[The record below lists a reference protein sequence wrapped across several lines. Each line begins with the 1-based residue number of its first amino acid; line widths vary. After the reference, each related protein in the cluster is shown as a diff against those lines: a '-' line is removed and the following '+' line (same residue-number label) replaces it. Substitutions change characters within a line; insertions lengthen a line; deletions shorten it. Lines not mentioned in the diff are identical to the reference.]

1 MAITGATHNYQRK
14 RGTGEDARVDFVEL
28 FFDLVFV
35 FAVTQLSH
43 FLLRDLSLKGA
54 LESLLMLAAVWWVWN
69 YTAWVT
75 NWLDPTKAPVRGMLF
90 VLMLAGLML
99 STSIPEAFEGRGLQ
113 FAAAYVFM
121 QVGRSVFMLWAL
133 KRHNPD
139 NYSNFVRIAL
149 WLTLSGMFWIAGGLA
164 SPETRFALWAVALA
178 IELISPA
185 LGFWTPWHG
194 ASSTADWDVDGGH
207 MAERSALFIIIAL
220 GESILVSG
228 ATFAE
233 LEWSWVNLAAFLTT
247 FFASVAMWLV
257 YFNVGQ
263 EMAHHKIAEAV
274 DRGRIA
280 RVAYTYIPIILVA
293 GIIVVA
299 VSDEL
304 VLAHPLGH
312 VEAAVIWTSV
322 GGSALYLAGN
332 LLFKRYVTG
341 RTPLSHIIGLVVLGA
356 MVPFASHMSPLLVG
370 AATTAVMVLVTVLEL
385 RGQPGRHPA
394 HEAP

>member
-1 MAITGATHNYQRK
+1 MIGAAVHNYQRK
-14 RGTGEDARVDFVEL
+14 RGIGEAARVDFVEL

-35 FAVTQLSH
+35 FAITQLSH
-43 FLLRDLSLKGA
+43 LLLRDLTLKGA
-54 LESLLMLAAVWWVWN
+54 AESMLLLAAVWWVWN

-75 NWLDPTKAPVRGMLF
+75 NWLDPTKAPVRAMLF
-90 VLMLAGLML
+90 MLMLAGLML

-113 FAAAYVFM
+113 FAVAYVFM
-121 QVGRSVFMLWAL
+121 QLGRTLFMLWAL

-139 NYSNFVRIAL
+139 NHANFVRIGF
-149 WLTLSGMFWIAGGLA
+149 WLALSGVFWIAGGMA
-164 SPETRFALWAVALA
+164 GVESRFLLWGIALA

-194 ASSTADWDVDGGH
+194 ASTTADWDVDGGH

-233 LEWSWVNLAAFLTT
+233 LEWNWVNFAAFLTT
-247 FFASVAMWLV
+247 FFASVAMWLI

-263 EMAHHKIAEAV
+263 EAAHHRISSAADK
-274 DRGRIA
+274 GRIA
-280 RVAYTYIPIILVA
+280 RVAYTYIPVVLVA

-312 VEAAVIWTSV
+312 AEAAVIWTSI
-322 GGSALYLAGN
+322 GGTALYLVGN
-332 LLFKRYVTG
+332 LLFKFYVVG
-341 RTPLSHIIGLVVLGA
+341 RAPLSHIIGLGLLAA
-356 MVPFASHMSPLLVG
+356 MLPFASHMSPLLIG
-370 AATTAVMVLVTVLEL
+370 AATTVVMVLVTILEL
-385 RGQPGRHPA
+385 RGQPSGHQA
-394 HEAP
+394 H

>member
-1 MAITGATHNYQRK
+1 MATTGATHNYQRK

-35 FAVTQLSH
+35 FAITQLSH
-43 FLLRDLSLKGA
+43 FLLRDLSLGGA
-54 LESLLMLAAVWWVWN
+54 LESLLMLLAVWWVWN

-75 NWLDPTKAPVRGMLF
+75 NWLDPAKAPVRGMLF
-90 VLMLAGLML
+90 ALMLVGLML

-113 FAAAYVFM
+113 FAIAYVVMQIGRTLFM
-121 QVGRSVFMLWAL
+121 MWAL
-133 KRHNPD
+133 KKHNPD
-139 NYSNFVRIAL
+139 NYRNFVRIGL
-149 WLTLSGMFWIAGGLA
+149 WLALSGIFWISGGFA
-164 SPETRFALWAVALA
+164 EHEGRFALWAVALL
-178 IELISPA
+178 IELVSPA

-194 ASSTADWDVDGGH
+194 ASSTSDWNVDGGH

-233 LEWSWVNLAAFLTT
+233 LDWNWVNVAAFLTT
-247 FFASVAMWLV
+247 FFASVAMWLI

-263 EMAHHKIAEAV
+263 EAAHHKIAEAD

-280 RVAYTYIPIILVA
+280 RVAYTYIPVILVA

-312 VEAAVIWTSV
+312 AEAAVIWTSV

-341 RTPLSHIIGLVVLGA
+341 RTPLSHIIGLALLAV
-356 MVPFASHMSPLLVG
+356 MVPLAGHVSPLAIG
-370 AATTAVMVLVTVLEL
+370 AATTLVLVLVTILEL
-385 RGQPGRHPA
+385 RGRPGRHAA
-394 HEAP
+394 H

>member
-1 MAITGATHNYQRK
+1 MALSGASNDYQRK
-14 RGTGEDARVDFVEL
+14 RQQGESARVEFVEL

-43 FLLRDLSLKGA
+43 FLLKHLSVAGA
-54 LESLLMLAAVWWVWN
+54 LEGLLMLVAVWWVWN

-75 NWLDPTKAPVRGMLF
+75 NWLDPRKAPVRGMLF
-90 VLMLAGLML
+90 ALMLAGLML

-113 FAAAYVFM
+113 FALAYVVM
-121 QVGRSVFMLWAL
+121 QVGRTLFVIWAL
-133 KRHNPD
+133 KNHNRD
-139 NYSNFVRIAL
+139 NYLNFVRIGL
-149 WLTLSGMFWIAGGLA
+149 WLTLSGVFWISGGLA
-164 SPETRFALWAVALA
+164 EPENRFALWAVALL
-178 IELISPA
+178 IELVSPA

-194 ASSTADWDVDGGH
+194 ASSTTGWDIEGGH

-228 ATFAE
+228 VTFAE
-233 LEWSWVNLAAFLTT
+233 LELNWVNLAAFLTT

-263 EMAHHKIAEAV
+263 ELAHHKIASAS
-274 DRGRIA
+274 DTGQIA
-280 RVAYTYIPIILVA
+280 RVAYTYIPVILVA

-312 VEAAVIWTSV
+312 AEPALIWTAI

-332 LLFKRYVTG
+332 LLFKFYVVG
-341 RTPLSHIIGLVVLGA
+341 RAPLSHIIGIAILAA
-356 MVPFASHMSPLLVG
+356 MVPFAGHLSPLAIG
-370 AATTAVMVLVTVLEL
+370 AATTVVMVLVAVLEL
-385 RGQPGRHPA
+385 RGQPARHHA
-394 HEAP
+394 H

>member
-1 MAITGATHNYQRK
+1 MALSGATQDYQRK
-14 RGTGEDARVDFVEL
+14 RRPGESARVEFVEL

-43 FLLRDLSLKGA
+43 FLLRDLSLSGA
-54 LESLLMLAAVWWVWN
+54 LESLLMLVAVWWVWN

-75 NWLDPTKAPVRGMLF
+75 NWLDPGKSPVRGMLF
-90 VLMLAGLML
+90 ALMLVGLML

-113 FAAAYVFM
+113 FALAYVCM
-121 QVGRSVFMLWAL
+121 QVGRTLFVMWAL
-133 KRHNPD
+133 RKHNRD
-139 NYSNFVRIAL
+139 NYLNFVRIGL
-149 WLTLSGMFWIAGGLA
+149 WLALSGVFWIAGGLA
-164 SPETRFALWAVALA
+164 EPEYRFALWAVALL
-178 IELISPA
+178 IELVSPA

-194 ASSTADWDVDGGH
+194 ASSTTGWDVEGGH

-228 ATFAE
+228 ATFGE
-233 LEWSWVNLAAFLTT
+233 LEWTWVNFAAFLTT
-247 FFASVAMWLV
+247 FLASVAMWLV

-263 EMAHHKIAEAV
+263 ELAHHKIAEAA
-274 DRGRIA
+274 DTGQIA
-280 RVAYTYIPIILVA
+280 RVAYTYIPVVLVA

-312 VEAAVIWTSV
+312 VEPALIWTAI

-332 LLFKRYVTG
+332 LLFKFYVVG
-341 RTPLSHIIGLVVLGA
+341 RVPLSHVIGLGILAA
-356 MVPFASHMSPLLVG
+356 MVPFASHMSPLLIG
-370 AATTAVMVLVTVLEL
+370 AATTFVMVLVAYLEL
-385 RGQPGRHPA
+385 RGQPSRH
-394 HEAP
+394 HGH